1 MNIDDLLAS
10 PEGKT
15 LEFKRDFSSPGPVL
29 RSLVTGWKFKAP
41 ACSPLV

>member
-15 LEFKRDFSSPGPVL
+15 LEFKRAFRLPVMP
-29 RSLVTGWKFKAP
+29 RKSRVFFLVNYW
-41 ACSPLV
+41 V